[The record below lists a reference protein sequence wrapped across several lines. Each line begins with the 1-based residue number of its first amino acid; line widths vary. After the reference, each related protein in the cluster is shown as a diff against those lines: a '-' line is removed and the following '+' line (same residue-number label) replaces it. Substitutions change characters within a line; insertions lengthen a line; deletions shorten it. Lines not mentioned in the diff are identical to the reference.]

1 MGKRKVGDSIYV
13 DELKSGTNYYARF
26 ELHRKTEYVNLTKE
40 YDVRTLPKAKK
51 KRAELLVELQS
62 PDADFIKNNKLVT
75 DFIEAYIDQR
85 PTNERNLNRS
95 QKKIVQNRYALYA
108 EPYLKYVKL
117 GKLSARHID
126 TIKANLEI
134 RKVGK
139 PTYQKVKT
147 LICSALKD
155 TGINC
160 KKLFGGFEPGDMTLT
175 EKNKKKFS
183 IDEYFT
189 EELEDVAHKFYSN
202 FFSQYTQSK
211 TAKERDIYANLFYLL
226 LTASRSGE
234 TSLLKIKNIELFDDT
249 NNIYI
254 IKVPSEINKEG
265 YSREVK
271 VPKIITP
278 FIEERLK
285 EDDKEQYLFQ
295 NDIENALP
303 YRLKKTFKEFD
314 LKETKG
320 LALHIFRALFRSIA
334 TDRGLNQH
342 QIDYIMSHKPNESVG
357 DKYYDAD
364 KLKPQQRYNIFKL
377 FSLYEKICNGS
388 EPKIEIDYSDL

>member
-1 MGKRKVGDSIYV
+1 MAKKQVADGIYI
-13 DELKSGTNYYARF
+13 DKLKSGTNYYARF
-26 ELHRKTEYVNLTKE
+26 ELHRKTEFVNLTKE
-40 YDVRTLPKAKK
+40 YGVKTLPDAKK
-51 KRAELLVELQS
+51 ERAKLLVERQS
-62 PDADFIKNNKLVT
+62 PDADFIKNDKPVT
-75 DFIEAYIDQR
+75 YFIEAYIKQR

-160 KKLFGGFEPGDMTLT
+160 KKLFGSFEPRDMTLT

-183 IDEYFT
+183 IDEYFA

-202 FFSQYTQSK
+202 FFSKYTQAK
-211 TAKERDIYANLFYLL
+211 TAKERDIYANLLYLL

-234 TSLLKIKNIELFDDT
+234 TSLLKIKNIDLFDDT

-265 YSREVK
+265 YAREVK
-271 VPKIITP
+271 VPKVITP
-278 FIEERLK
+278 FIEERFK
-285 EDDKEQYLFQ
+285 ENNKEQYLFQ
-295 NDIENALP
+295 NDIENVLP
-303 YRLKKTFKEFD
+303 YRLKKTFQKFD
-314 LKETKG
+314 LKESKG

-342 QIDYIMSHKPNESVG
+342 QIDYIMSHKSNESVG

-377 FSLYEKICNGS
+377 FSLYEKICNGL
-388 EPKIEIDYSDL
+388 EPKIKIDYSDL